1 MPNEED
7 LGVVDGTRRTQ
18 KKITINRQINRI
30 EWNFDQTWELR
41 LKLRWNMMESG
52 PLCLLAMDSSALN
65 HHSSGDS
72 GRTQPFTA
80 ETRTLMAGNF
90 HQLPA
95 KELGISRTQGVGC
108 MNLAFYEVA

>member
-1 MPNEED
+1 M
-7 LGVVDGTRRTQ
+7 
-18 KKITINRQINRI
+18 
-30 EWNFDQTWELR
+30 ELR
-41 LKLRWNMMESG
+41 SNMGPSIKTSMEHDGKNAGNG